1 MDNCLWEAEQD
12 KGRIFAFWKDFFQ
25 MECSVD
31 DALKDHYF
39 WEEAVG
45 TTFLF
50 TRMVELLT
58 NMFTYSEY
66 GSGKKMTFS
75 VKMEENEGK
84 RSYLV
89 FETGNIIGDQGYASG
104 KNGLVSM
111 EEMLNRINGYDPD
124 REVFV
129 ENWEEGD
136 FFHVKVYI
144 EAGLYI

>member
-1 MDNCLWEAEQD
+1 
-12 KGRIFAFWKDFFQ
+12 
-25 MECSVD
+25 
-31 DALKDHYF
+31 
-39 WEEAVG
+39 
-45 TTFLF
+45 
-50 TRMVELLT
+50 
-58 NMFTYSEY
+58 
-66 GSGKKMTFS
+66 MTFS

-144 EAGLYI
+144 EERLYI